1 MAFEHDNE
9 VIIEENIDGFEV
21 GCAVLGNNDLLV
33 GRVDEIELSKGFLI
47 IQKIYIEKFKIH
59 MPARID
65 LDCEKRIQETAKLF
79 IELLDVLD
87 LLE

>member
-21 GCAVLGNNDLLV
+21 GCAVLGNDDLLV

-47 IQKIYIEKFKIH
+47 IQKNIH
-59 MPARID
+59 
-65 LDCEKRIQETAKLF
+65 
-79 IELLDVLD
+79 
-87 LLE
+87 